1 MLSYAYFCKQKIQFF
16 MYIVHKSIYNKIQR
30 SAKKFK
36 DFILK
41 KIKYNNKKNYYSI
54 FVQNY

>member
-1 MLSYAYFCKQKIQFF
+1 MVIQVF
-16 MYIVHKSIYNKIQR
+16 MYIVHKTIYLKILR

-41 KIKYNNKKNYYSI
+41 KIKVYAE
-54 FVQNY
+54 

>member
-1 MLSYAYFCKQKIQFF
+1 MLSYAYFCKQKIYFF

-41 KIKYNNKKNYYSI
+41 KIKSHQNDI
-54 FVQNY
+54 FLSFVISS